1 MAGYFNFDTFC
12 KGLHGLTQ
20 EQIKDEIESKDAE
33 LERMERT
40 ARNKRRKR
48 PQAGQVPPPNYRPDI
63 EAIGRLAQYVLY
75 GGVPRDMPE
84 HEIELAKEVLRNMKT
99 TKKKS

>member
-1 MAGYFNFDTFC
+1 MRLKVRMRSWNEW
-12 KGLHGLTQ
+12 K
-20 EQIKDEIESKDAE
+20 E
-33 LERMERT
+33 LRGISGGRDHKLD
-40 ARNKRRKR
+40 RCL
-48 PQAGQVPPPNYRPDI
+48 PNYRPDI